1 MTDYSKF
8 PQYQSLINNA
18 YAGTESQI
26 LSELNDYQN
35 PTLTSTEMQFNEN
48 DMIVKPAIYSE
59 PKYIKKKE
67 VHETLKPISN
77 EVKILPT
84 KTKQKVKTLDTFYNK
99 TIILSENDDVNQI
112 LQNNQ
117 MFEQQINPPL
127 PTQSTI
133 ANLCKDSVLIPSSS
147 NYNPPQQQT
156 NNFQI
161 QSDYNNLFNEQQ
173 MYDTKVIAKVIND
186 NQKSYNNQPL
196 ASKVSKISN
205 TSKNQSK
212 VYNPAQIS
220 NTQNM
225 KYQSTNINN
234 NYNISKVSNFPS
246 TYTNFGKEYS
256 GTKITKISG
265 NHGNLDINNFNQNQ
279 MPLNVPNINKDY
291 HQSKIQMSKIPYMK
305 AQSKLNNLS
314 NDGGFEE
321 VTDLSK
327 KSNKNFVQEY
337 FHDDDIP
344 KPIVYEGSGLDNSEI
359 KPNINNTNN
368 FEPSNQEQKIIEQS
382 IKNSKNGQPSIQK
395 NSYVNQTNIINNNIN
410 NKSMNQSNINNN
422 YNKSIE
428 QNNINNKSIKK
439 FSSKEAQQTNSL
451 LAQIPVDQSEIMSHQ
466 PSINMSQKE
475 SIIFKKSVHQST
487 VDPNLVQDSK
497 IERQSKA
504 YQQQSNIPSNLQKSN
519 ANSKKGNSSQ
529 ALAHTQKSNMT
540 FQQPYN
546 QYNQSQNSQNPQIYY
561 SQDIQNNQYNN
572 NQKSIKVPSN
582 MKVSGQQSKINQIN
596 DSIPISQNIN
606 NQSNI
611 YQNSVKH
618 SGVNNIGNDN
628 IIASNQIIQ
637 SNNSKINQYVI
648 SQHQSKIG
656 QSNDLISSSNGDKKR
671 ESEIYE
677 PTPNKSNTSK
687 NNNSYNKV
695 KGDRSS
701 FPTQSYAGNF
711 NSKETIPP
719 NPFGEQSNSLKGS
732 NLKMLEDKLKDSE
745 IK

>member
-1 MTDYSKF
+1 M
-8 PQYQSLINNA
+8 
-18 YAGTESQI
+18 SQ
-26 LSELNDYQN
+26 
-35 PTLTSTEMQFNEN
+35 
-48 DMIVKPAIYSE
+48 
-59 PKYIKKKE
+59 
-67 VHETLKPISN
+67 
-77 EVKILPT
+77 
-84 KTKQKVKTLDTFYNK
+84 
-99 TIILSENDDVNQI
+99 
-112 LQNNQ
+112 
-117 MFEQQINPPL
+117 
-127 PTQSTI
+127 
-133 ANLCKDSVLIPSSS
+133 
-147 NYNPPQQQT
+147 
-156 NNFQI
+156 
-161 QSDYNNLFNEQQ
+161 
-173 MYDTKVIAKVIND
+173 
-186 NQKSYNNQPL
+186 
-196 ASKVSKISN
+196 SN
-205 TSKNQSK
+205 T
-212 VYNPAQIS
+212 I
-220 NTQNM
+220 
-225 KYQSTNINN
+225 
-234 NYNISKVSNFPS
+234 
-246 TYTNFGKEYS
+246 
-256 GTKITKISG
+256 
-265 NHGNLDINNFNQNQ
+265 
-279 MPLNVPNINKDY
+279 
-291 HQSKIQMSKIPYMK
+291 
-305 AQSKLNNLS
+305 
-314 NDGGFEE
+314 
-321 VTDLSK
+321 
-327 KSNKNFVQEY
+327 
-337 FHDDDIP
+337 
-344 KPIVYEGSGLDNSEI
+344 
-359 KPNINNTNN
+359 
-368 FEPSNQEQKIIEQS
+368 
-382 IKNSKNGQPSIQK
+382 
-395 NSYVNQTNIINNNIN
+395 
-410 NKSMNQSNINNN
+410 NN

-618 SGVNNIGNDN
+618 SGVSNIGNDN
-628 IIASNQIIQ
+628 IISSNQIIQ

-687 NNNSYNKV
+687 NNNNYNKV

-701 FPTQSYAGNF
+701 FATQSYAGNF
-711 NSKETIPP
+711 NSKEAIPP
-719 NPFGEQSNSLKGS
+719 NPFGEQSNSIKGS